1 MSMEKELNEKLKE
14 ALKSGDKVKISTIRL
29 VINEIK
35 NKKIAEKTEELD
47 DEKIVAIIQKK
58 ARQHKESIE
67 QFKKAGR
74 DDLVKKE
81 SEELAILEE
90 YLPEQISEEEL
101 EKIVS
106 ESITQTGATS
116 MKDMGT
122 VMKDVMARTQ
132 GQADGKVISEIVK
145 KKLL

>member
-14 ALKSGDKVKISTIRL
+14 ALKAGDKTKISTVRL
-29 VINEIK
+29 VLSEIK
-35 NKKIAEKTEELD
+35 NRKIAEKAEELD
-47 DEKIVAIIQKK
+47 DGKVTGIIQKK

-67 QFKKAGR
+67 QFKKAAR
-74 DDLVKKE
+74 EDLVKKE

-106 ESITQTGATS
+106 ESIAQTGATS
-116 MKDMGT
+116 MKDMSA
-122 VMKDVMARTQ
+122 VMKDVMSRTQ
-132 GQADGKVISEIVK
+132 GQADGKAVSEIVK

>member
-1 MSMEKELNEKLKE
+1 MEKEFNEKLKE
-14 ALKSGDKVKISTIRL
+14 ALKAGDKVKISTIRL
-29 VINEIK
+29 VISEIK
-35 NKKIAEKTEELD
+35 NRKIAEKAEELD
-47 DEKIVAIIQKK
+47 DDKVTGIIQKK

-67 QFKKAGR
+67 QFKKADR
-74 DDLVKKE
+74 EDLVKKE

-106 ESITQTGATS
+106 KSIAQTGATS
-116 MKDMGT
+116 MKDMGA
-122 VMKDVMARTQ
+122 VMKDVMSRTQ
-132 GQADGKVISEIVK
+132 GQADGKAVSEIVK

>member
-1 MSMEKELNEKLKE
+1 MEKELNEKLKE
-14 ALKSGDKVKISTIRL
+14 ALKAGDKTKISTVRL
-29 VINEIK
+29 VLSEIK
-35 NKKIAEKTEELD
+35 NKKIAEKAEELD
-47 DEKIVAIIQKK
+47 DEKTTAIIQKK

-74 DDLVKKE
+74 EDLVKKE

-106 ESITQTGATS
+106 ESIAQTKATS
-116 MKDMGT
+116 MKDMGA
-122 VMKDVMARTQ
+122 VMKDVMSRTQ
-132 GQADGKVISEIVK
+132 GQADGKAVSEIVK

>member
-14 ALKSGDKVKISTIRL
+14 ALKAGDKTKISTVRL
-29 VINEIK
+29 VLSEIK
-35 NKKIAEKTEELD
+35 NKKIAEKAEELD
-47 DEKIVAIIQKK
+47 DEKTTAIIQKK

-74 DDLVKKE
+74 EDLVKKE

-106 ESITQTGATS
+106 ESIAQTKATS
-116 MKDMGT
+116 MKDMGA
-122 VMKDVMARTQ
+122 VMKDVMSRTQ
-132 GQADGKVISEIVK
+132 GQADGKAVSEIVK